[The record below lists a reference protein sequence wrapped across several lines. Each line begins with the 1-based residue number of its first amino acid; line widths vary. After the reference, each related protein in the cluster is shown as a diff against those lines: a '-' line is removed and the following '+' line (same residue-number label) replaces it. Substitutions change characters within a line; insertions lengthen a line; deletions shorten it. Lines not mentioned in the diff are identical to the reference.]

1 MAPKPGMLERIRD
14 SMPTTVVVGMQWG
27 DEAKGKIV
35 DMLAQEHDYI
45 VRFNGGDNAGHTIR
59 HGEKTF
65 KLHLVPSGVFYPEK
79 TKVIANGVVV
89 NPKTLLKEL
98 QEIEAAGYSMKN
110 LAVSESAHLIMPW
123 HIVLDGIEERSGG
136 IGTTKKGI
144 GPAYSDKAARVTAV
158 RTADL
163 LLDEKELRAKIERIG
178 EVKNLIIGALGGERL
193 DVAKIADET
202 VAAAKAIRPYITDTR
217 FLLNGALAKG
227 KKVLLEGAQGGLLDV
242 DHGTYPYVTSS
253 NMTAGGACTGTG
265 IPPSAINKVVGVAK
279 AYTTRVGAGPFPTEL
294 TDALGEKIR
303 QKGGEFG
310 TTTGRPRRC
319 GWLDLVVV
327 RYSAM
332 LNGTNELALIKLD
345 VLDGM
350 EELKV
355 CVAYEAGNGKRTTD
369 FPADINALA
378 KMKPVYKAF
387 RGWPVFDWKKA
398 KAKKDLPK
406 ELQEYLSF
414 VEKELKIPIR
424 YVSYGPARE
433 ETIIVR

>member
-1 MAPKPGMLERIRD
+1 
-14 SMPTTVVVGMQWG
+14 MPTTVVVGMQWG

-35 DMLAQEHDYI
+35 DLLAQEHDYI

-89 NPKTLLKEL
+89 NLKTLLKEL
-98 QEIEAAGYSMKN
+98 GEIETAGYSMKN
-110 LAVSESAHLIMPW
+110 LVLSESAHLIMPW
-123 HIVLDGIEERSGG
+123 HVALDGLEERKGG

-144 GPAYSDKAARVTAV
+144 GPAYSDKAARVTAM
-158 RTADL
+158 RAADL
-163 LLDEKELRAKIERIG
+163 LLDEKELRTKVMRIG
-178 EVKNLIIGALGGERL
+178 TVKNSVIKALGGDAL
-193 DVAKIADET
+193 DIAKAADET
-202 VAAAKAIRPYITDTR
+202 VACAKAIRPYVADTR
-217 FLLNGALAKG
+217 FLLNGALSKG
-227 KKVLLEGAQGGLLDV
+227 RKVLLEGAQGGLLDV

-265 IPPSAINKVVGVAK
+265 IPPSAIGNVVGVAK

-294 TDALGEKIR
+294 LDETGERIR

-319 GWLDLVVV
+319 GWLDMVVLH
-327 RYSAM
+327 YCAM
-332 LNGTNELALIKLD
+332 LNGTHELALIKLD

-350 EELKV
+350 DELKV
-355 CVAYEAGNGKRTTD
+355 CVAYENEKGKHTTE

-378 KMKPVYKAF
+378 RMKPVYKTF
-387 RGWPVFDWKKA
+387 RGWKGFDWKKA
-398 KAKKDLPK
+398 KAKTDLPK
-406 ELQEYLSF
+406 EMQEYLSF
-414 VEKELKIPIR
+414 VEKELRIPIR
-424 YVSYGPARE
+424 YISYGPARE
-433 ETIIVR
+433 ETLTVR